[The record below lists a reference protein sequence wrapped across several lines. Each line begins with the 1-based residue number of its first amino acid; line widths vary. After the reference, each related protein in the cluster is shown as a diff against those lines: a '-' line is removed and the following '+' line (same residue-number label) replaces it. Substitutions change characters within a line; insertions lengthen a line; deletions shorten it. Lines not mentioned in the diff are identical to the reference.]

1 MTWLEFVR
9 NTVLNL
15 LFAVLLFAIGLLA
28 IVGFVFIAFGPP
40 GC

>member
-15 LFAVLLFAIGLLA
+15 LFALLLFAIGLLA
-28 IVGFVFIAFGPP
+28 IVGLVFLILGPP
-40 GC
+40 GR